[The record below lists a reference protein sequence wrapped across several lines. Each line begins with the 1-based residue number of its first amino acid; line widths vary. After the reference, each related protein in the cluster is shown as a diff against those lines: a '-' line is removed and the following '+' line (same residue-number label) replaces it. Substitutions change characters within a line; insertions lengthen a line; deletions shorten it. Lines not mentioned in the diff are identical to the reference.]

1 MLCVSVCAC
10 MRERGGTVFS
20 YATDTGQG
28 SRGWKKIRIA
38 PLPSTKFGRRVCFV
52 RSLDLKWPEGSDDH
66 DEYKDAR
73 AVCVTSSRDIGSN
86 SDQPSDSC
94 SYDSIKELAADR
106 GGSLPPIEYIELA
119 GFGHET
125 RFEAGAAFSV
135 R

>member
-1 MLCVSVCAC
+1 MCVCVCE
-10 MRERGGTVFS
+10 REAANVRYSPMQRIRDKDRVVG
-20 YATDTGQG
+20 
-28 SRGWKKIRIA
+28 KKFA
-38 PLPSTKFGRRVCFV
+38 LP
-52 RSLDLKWPEGSDDH
+52 RSLPQNSDVVFVFVCSLELKWPEGSDDH

-86 SDQPSDSC
+86 SGQPSDSC

-125 RFEAGAAFSV
+125 RFEAGAAFSA